1 MDMVLQVVP
10 GVLSGLSLAVITWIA
25 RKLGMLAARFGAIEA
40 AQKNQLKAQ
49 IVAAYERSME
59 RGCIT
64 PMELETVNRMVDSY
78 FALGGNNY
86 IHALVKR
93 LNDDIPVR
101 GETIPDQRQ

>member
-1 MDMVLQVVP
+1 MDMVVSAAP
-10 GVLSGLSLAVITWIA
+10 GIISGLSLIVIAWIA
-25 RKLGMLAARFGAIEA
+25 RQLRQLMGRFGAMEA

-49 IVAAYERSME
+49 IVASYERGAE

-86 IHALVKR
+86 IHSLIKR
-93 LNDDIPVR
+93 MNEDMEIN
-101 GETIPDQRQ
+101 GEAVPE